1 MGVPEIE
8 ARWKELEEKRL
19 SGTLNK
25 EESRFFKK
33 WIKAVGLVE
42 RNPRHPSLSS
52 HEIEPLTRRY
62 GERVWQSYLENNTP
76 AAGRIFLGLRAGATG
91 DHHHRSRTAPGR
103 SKAWGVR
110 PHSSLGSA
118 ASRGVAAA
126 ERSESFRR
134 RYRIRMDVRDLC

>member
-1 MGVPEIE
+1 MSFRVRMGVPEIE

-62 GERVWQSYLENNTP
+62 GERVWQSFLENNTP
-76 AAGRIFLGLRAGATG
+76 AAGRIFWDNG
-91 DHHHRSRTAPGR
+91 PGR
-103 SKAWGVR
+103 QEITIIGLE
-110 PHSSLGSA
+110 PHPEDRK
-118 ASRGVAAA
+118 RGG
-126 ERSESFRR
+126 
-134 RYRIRMDVRDLC
+134 YDRIHLSDLPPLEE